1 MKKIAFLVLLLFAII
16 NLQAQKN
23 MPAISMFYG
32 IIIYMYFFDNKMHH
46 LPHIH
51 AKYQDEEVV
60 VEIPKGKCWKE
71 KYLQIKLNWYWHGLR
86 F

>member
-1 MKKIAFLVLLLFAII
+1 MTMLSSNRIFLI
-16 NLQAQKN
+16 LQEKS

-32 IIIYMYFFDNKMHH
+32 IIIYMYFFDNKMHN

-60 VEIPKGKCWKE
+60 LEIPEGRVLE
-71 KYLQIKLNWYWHGLR
+71 GAIPMNKL
-86 F
+86 